1 MKSGVGGRPTEG
13 SPGVPGGDPLC
24 PGRGPA
30 PYAARVK
37 RRTACVVTLALAV
50 ACGEDEGRESSG
62 ISSGLGTLTA
72 PTGDGTSSPGSG
84 DGPGTSAGTSADGTA
99 DGDVKFDIGG
109 GDSTGSTLPPA
120 NCQTEL
126 MATVRDFSQSHP
138 DFEYVIAVDPG
149 IVEPMLG
156 GDGKPVYA
164 GGSAGTTT
172 GAANFDQWYRD
183 VPGVNMTIPIQIP
196 LTDQGDGTYTY
207 DNPAFFPIDD
217 QGFGN
222 EGNAHNYHFTL
233 EMHTQFTYQGGE
245 VFTFRGDDDL
255 FTFINGRLGID
266 LGGVH
271 GPLEGSIDL
280 DAMAGAL
287 GIVPGGTYDLD
298 FFFAERHTSESNFRI
313 ETTIGCF
320 QPPG

>member
-1 MKSGVGGRPTEG
+1 MRRRSAAVALVLLSCAPAEEGRDGSMVTGLTGLTAASSASAGTGSASATEGGSGVGPASGGG
-13 SPGVPGGDPLC
+13 S
-24 PGRGPA
+24 A
-30 PYAARVK
+30 
-37 RRTACVVTLALAV
+37 
-50 ACGEDEGRESSG
+50 
-62 ISSGLGTLTA
+62 
-72 PTGDGTSSPGSG
+72 SP
-84 DGPGTSAGTSADGTA
+84 DGTA
-99 DGDVKFDIGG
+99 DDGPRFDLGG
-109 GDSTGSTLPPA
+109 QESGTVPPPEECETTLV
-120 NCQTEL
+120 
-126 MATVRDFSQSHP
+126 ATVRDFSQSHP

-149 IVEPMLG
+149 IVQSMLG

-164 GGSAGTTT
+164 GGTSGTTT
-172 GAANFDQWYRD
+172 GQANFDQWYRD
-183 VPGVNMTIPIQIP
+183 VAGVNLSIPIEIA
-196 LTDQGDGTYTY
+196 LADQGDGTYVY
-207 DNPAFFPIDD
+207 DDPAFFPIDG
-217 QGFGN
+217 QGLGN

-233 EMHTQFTYQGGE
+233 ELHTQFTYQGGE

-255 FTFINGRLGID
+255 FTFVNGRLGID

-320 QPPG
+320 HPPG

>member
-1 MKSGVGGRPTEG
+1 MMGVLLAACGGPEGGRDDG
-13 SPGVPGGDPLC
+13 Q
-24 PGRGPA
+24 A
-30 PYAARVK
+30 
-37 RRTACVVTLALAV
+37 
-50 ACGEDEGRESSG
+50 SG
-62 ISSGLGTLTA
+62 IGGLTTVTSTAGGGTEATSEGEPTA
-72 PTGDGTSSPGSG
+72 GEGGPGPGSI
-84 DGPGTSAGTSADGTA
+84 DVIADG
-99 DGDVKFDIGG
+99 GIKFDLPEEG
-109 GDSTGSTLPPA
+109 TGTLPPPGKCET
-120 NCQTEL
+120 NL
-126 MATVRDFSQSHP
+126 VATVRDFSQSHP
-138 DFEYVIAVDPG
+138 DFEYEIAVDPG
-149 IVEPMLG
+149 IVESMLG

-164 GGSAGTTT
+164 GGTAGTTT

-183 VPGVNMTIPIQIP
+183 VAGVNVSLPVEIP
-196 LTDQGDGTYTY
+196 LTDNGDGSYTY
-207 DNPAFFPIDD
+207 DNPSFFPIDD
-217 QGFGN
+217 QGHGN

-280 DAMAGAL
+280 DAMAGTL

-298 FFFAERHTSESNFRI
+298 FFFAERHTSQSNFRI

>member
-1 MKSGVGGRPTEG
+1 MMPCACGPAGSEDPTTAGNGGIESLTTATAGERTGTSDGPQPT
-13 SPGVPGGDPLC
+13 PGG
-24 PGRGPA
+24 
-30 PYAARVK
+30 
-37 RRTACVVTLALAV
+37 T
-50 ACGEDEGRESSG
+50 
-62 ISSGLGTLTA
+62 
-72 PTGDGTSSPGSG
+72 GSG
-84 DGPGTSAGTSADGTA
+84 DDTSGDG
-99 DGDVKFDIGG
+99 VKFDLG
-109 GDSTGSTLPPA
+109 GDGSGTLPPTGE
-120 NCQTEL
+120 CQTEL
-126 MATVRDFSQSHP
+126 VATVRDFSQAHP
-138 DFEYVIAVDPG
+138 DFEYLIALDPG
-149 IVEPMLG
+149 IVQDVLG

-164 GGSAGTTT
+164 GGTAGTTT

-183 VPGVNMTIPIQIP
+183 VAGVNVNLPVQIP
-196 LTDQGDGTYTY
+196 LTDNGDGSYSF
-207 DNPAFFPIDD
+207 DDPAFFPIDG
-217 QGFGN
+217 QGLGD

-233 EMHTQFTYQGGE
+233 ELHTQFTYQGGE

-271 GPLEGSIDL
+271 GPLQGSIDL
-280 DAMAGAL
+280 DAMAGTL

>member
-1 MKSGVGGRPTEG
+1 MLRRSLCMLALFSGACGPAEEERESG
-13 SPGVPGGDPLC
+13 SGPGLTGVPI
-24 PGRGPA
+24 
-30 PYAARVK
+30 
-37 RRTACVVTLALAV
+37 T
-50 ACGEDEGRESSG
+50 
-62 ISSGLGTLTA
+62 
-72 PTGDGTSSPGSG
+72 
-84 DGPGTSAGTSADGTA
+84 ADGTMTGGSA
-99 DGDVKFDIGG
+99 GSSDDVDTGMGSAGPGGSGSPVDGTVDDGPKFDIGT
-109 GDSTGSTLPPA
+109 DETGMLPPVE
-120 NCQTEL
+120 CETTL
-126 MATVRDFSQSHP
+126 VATVRDFQESHP
-138 DFEYVIAVDPG
+138 DFEYVIDVDPG
-149 IVEPMLG
+149 IVQPMLG

-164 GGSAGTTT
+164 GGTAGTTT
-172 GAANFDQWYRD
+172 GQANFDQWYRD
-183 VPGVNMTIPIQIP
+183 VAGVNINIPTEIA
-196 LTDQGDGTYTY
+196 LVDQGDGTYVY
-207 DNPAFFPIDD
+207 DDAAFFPIDG

-222 EGNAHNYHFTL
+222 EGHPHNYHFTL
-233 EMHTQFTYQGGE
+233 EMHTQFVYQGGE

-280 DAMAGAL
+280 DAMAGTL

>member
-1 MKSGVGGRPTEG
+1 MRRRLAAAIALVLPS
-13 SPGVPGGDPLC
+13 C
-24 PGRGPA
+24 APA
-30 PYAARVK
+30 
-37 RRTACVVTLALAV
+37 
-50 ACGEDEGRESSG
+50 EEGRDGSMVTGLTGLTGASS
-62 ISSGLGTLTA
+62 A
-72 PTGDGTSSPGSG
+72 
-84 DGPGTSAGTSADGTA
+84 SAGTGSASATEGGSGVEPASGGGSASPDGTA
-99 DGDVKFDIGG
+99 DDGPRFDLGG
-109 GDSTGSTLPPA
+109 QESGTVPPPEECETTLV
-120 NCQTEL
+120 
-126 MATVRDFSQSHP
+126 ATVRDFSQSHP

-149 IVEPMLG
+149 IVQSMLG

-164 GGSAGTTT
+164 GGTSGTTT
-172 GAANFDQWYRD
+172 GQANFDQWYRD
-183 VPGVNMTIPIQIP
+183 VAGVNLSIPIEIG
-196 LTDQGDGTYTY
+196 LTDQGDGTYVY
-207 DNPAFFPIDD
+207 DDPAFFPIDG
-217 QGFGN
+217 QGLGD

-233 EMHTQFTYQGGE
+233 ELHTQFTYQGGE

-255 FTFINGRLGID
+255 FTFVNGRLGID

-320 QPPG
+320 HPPG

>member
-1 MKSGVGGRPTEG
+1 MGG
-13 SPGVPGGDPLC
+13 
-24 PGRGPA
+24 
-30 PYAARVK
+30 
-37 RRTACVVTLALAV
+37 LALA
-50 ACGEDEGRESSG
+50 ACTACSVPRQEISTGSDPGLES
-62 ISSGLGTLTA
+62 LTA
-72 PTGDGTSSPGSG
+72 SGTMGGPTGGGSNPGSG
-84 DGPGTSAGTSADGTA
+84 AVDTTEG
-99 DGDVKFDIGG
+99 VRFDIGG
-109 GDSTGSTLPPA
+109 PQTGTLPPVGE
-120 NCQTEL
+120 CETEL
-126 MATVRDFSQSHP
+126 DAIVRDVSQSHP

-164 GGSAGTTT
+164 GGTAGTTT
-172 GAANFDQWYRD
+172 NAANFDQWYRD
-183 VPGVNMTIPIQIP
+183 VGGVNMNIPTQIA
-196 LTDQGDGTYTY
+196 LTDEGDGRYTF
-207 DNPAFFPIDD
+207 DSAAFFPIDD

-271 GPLEGSIDL
+271 GPLEGTIDL
-280 DAMAGAL
+280 DAMADEL
-287 GIVPGGTYDLD
+287 GIVPGGVYDLD
-298 FFFAERHTSESNFRI
+298 FFFAERHTTQSNFRI

-320 QPPG
+320 SPPG

>member
-1 MKSGVGGRPTEG
+1 M
-13 SPGVPGGDPLC
+13 L
-24 PGRGPA
+24 
-30 PYAARVK
+30 
-37 RRTACVVTLALAV
+37 RRCVCVLALLSV
-50 ACGEDEGRESSG
+50 ACGPAEEERENG
-62 ISSGLGTLTA
+62 
-72 PTGDGTSSPGSG
+72 SSPGLTGVPITAGGTMSG
-84 DGPGTSAGTSADGTA
+84 GTAGSSDDGAGTGMTSVGTGGSGTPDGTVDDGP
-99 DGDVKFDIGG
+99 KFDIGS
-109 GDSTGSTLPPA
+109 DETATVPPIECETTLV
-120 NCQTEL
+120 
-126 MATVRDFSQSHP
+126 ATVRDFMEGHP
-138 DFEYVIAVDPG
+138 DFEYVIETDPG
-149 IVEPMLG
+149 IVQSMLG

-164 GGSAGTTT
+164 GGTTGTTT
-172 GAANFDQWYRD
+172 GQANFDQWYRD
-183 VPGVNMTIPIQIP
+183 VAGVNINIPTQIA
-196 LTDQGDGTYTY
+196 LMDQGDGTYVY
-207 DNPAFFPIDD
+207 DNPAFFPIDG
-217 QGFGN
+217 QGFGD

-233 EMHTQFTYQGGE
+233 EMHTQFVYQGGE

-287 GIVPGGTYDLD
+287 GIVPGGVYDLD

>member
-1 MKSGVGGRPTEG
+1 
-13 SPGVPGGDPLC
+13 
-24 PGRGPA
+24 
-30 PYAARVK
+30 
-37 RRTACVVTLALAV
+37 
-50 ACGEDEGRESSG
+50 
-62 ISSGLGTLTA
+62 
-72 PTGDGTSSPGSG
+72 
-84 DGPGTSAGTSADGTA
+84 
-99 DGDVKFDIGG
+99 
-109 GDSTGSTLPPA
+109 
-120 NCQTEL
+120 

-149 IVEPMLG
+149 IVDFMLG

-172 GAANFDQWYRD
+172 GQANFDQWYRD
-183 VPGVNMTIPIQIP
+183 VPGVNQTIPVAIP
-196 LTDQGDGTYTY
+196 LSDDGSGTYTY

-222 EGNAHNYHFTL
+222 EGNSHNYHFTL

-271 GPLEGSIDL
+271 GPMEGSIDL
-280 DAMAGAL
+280 DAMAGTL